1 MGITPLLVRIAS
13 QSKGIP
19 VGMIDSDLA
28 IHPIHIYQGRRVNF
42 DGPYSVNTIRV
53 TKPAH

>member
-19 VGMIDSDLA
+19 GGMIDSDLA
-28 IHPIHIYQGRRVNF
+28 YHPIHIYQGRRVNL
-42 DGPYSVNTIRV
+42 DGLYSINTIRE
-53 TKPAH
+53 TKPAQ